1 MGITND
7 HLYHYQSKSTVS
19 FERDIKEELEKSHR
33 LEKFSL

>member
-1 MGITND
+1 MTIYIIINPSQP
-7 HLYHYQSKSTVS
+7 YP